1 MAKIQDTTKVNTSSF
16 NKGLNKDAD
25 PSFVGEG
32 MWTHA
37 RNAVNNTR
45 EGDLGAVSNETSN
58 AFCAEAGG
66 TLGDATSKRYI
77 IGAVYLYSDKWF
89 LCTVVY
95 NSTGLGTPIGHEIG
109 LYEEDS
115 CRYRIIAQD
124 ACFNFSKY
132 HLISGSSREKEDCTW
147 SVYFADGNN
156 PDRVVNIGDPKTWP
170 PDNYIWV
177 GSNQYSDGANV
188 MQWPGV
194 AWNQSCNTINSCIIC
209 TDLQTVNCEAI
220 RLARVMSTP
229 CLKVSSAIGA
239 GTLRNGSYQACLAYV
254 IKGQKVTDY
263 FSLSNTQPIYHPQ
276 DLVGS
281 IDIEITADSVN
292 FDEFELVVIQTI
304 NQGTVAKQI
313 GIYSTKT
320 TLVHLDQIKEDLI
333 TVPLEQ
339 IPIQTPVFEKSDQ
352 MIEVNNY
359 LLRVGPTSKFDF
371 NYQPLANMIQTE
383 WVSVEYPADY
393 YIKGGYKPSF
403 LRDEVYAF
411 FIRWVYSTGDK
422 SSSYHIPGRAAELF
436 DIGGGVTLLENQ
448 NYSGDQNTLAG
459 DTKVFQTFNTAS
471 QFVTPI
477 SPAQIL
483 DDGGRVVARGKMA
496 YWEST
501 EIYPDNRADI
511 WNTSSYCWTANTDV
525 KFNLCGQP
533 IRHHKFPDNASHDA
547 PDPLTNHFSQGGK
560 YIRILGVDFN
570 NIIYPKD
577 NYGNDIPGIVG
588 YEILRGSREGNRSI
602 IAKGMINNLR
612 SYTIL
617 GDANTNIT
625 GLYPNYPFNTIE
637 PSLTSDGCQYNDPFI
652 RTIDGK
658 GDKYCQTIPTNIITF
673 HSPDTGFRNPFLS
686 ASELKLYGSL
696 SGVANNQFILPDQHP
711 QFKLVGNL
719 VIFPMFLAGIIEG
732 IISLGGKY
740 TVNKAPLYG
749 PGFDL
754 LAVGT
759 SVPTQSTT
767 AIALETAT
775 LAYNTAMKAYFEEGG
790 LVLDAITGAFSGV
803 PVAKAAIDA
812 TYSGFIEAA
821 VIGGGIAPNKDLY
834 IQELSKLSY
843 VDPITRVVSALSQ
856 FTYYFTEGAELA
868 LRTIYA
874 ALPYRDYALQA
885 IAHGF
890 YNTFNKP
897 INSDTNRF
905 NLNDGF
911 YLKDAI
917 QEVPEFN
924 NKKYRINNLK
934 RCSTV
939 TLRTTNNQNQ
949 DIGPSLFS
957 GTGRDNSL
965 MTLGVAIANGKNVD
979 WQENR
984 TTVFNT
990 SIKSHYAGIK
1000 YKIDN
1005 QYGQLNSIKQ
1015 ITITPCEQKLSDAN
1029 ITSIA
1034 TGSFCPVGIPE
1045 KPNPQ
1050 VTQLVIN
1057 NTEIFFGGDTYINRY
1072 TEKNNMFFFY
1082 DWLYGQ
1088 PDGFEYNYILRQMI
1102 PQPRFWLNSQR
1113 YDLNSLG
1120 ELITDLNDIWNL
1132 ANNIKNGTGPFPTSY
1147 YTLDQKNY
1155 NYTTNS
1161 HGDYPGFFGVK
1172 DSYFYLANSGIR
1184 DFFVE
1189 SEVIVDFREAG
1200 DYQWQKVYNPYNYT
1214 DYQAMFNINPDNITK
1229 DNYYAYDY
1237 SLSLTK
1243 IFTQYFS
1250 QGSLQSRYYDPNVAK
1265 LCFTY
1270 YPDRIIYSLPQQ
1282 QESFKDSWYIYLANN
1297 YKEFRSQLSGVKN
1310 FAKTGIF
1317 ITFKNSSPLVFQGVD
1332 TLQTDSGTKIT
1343 IGDGGLFNQT
1353 PQSVVVSD
1361 DAYEYGSSQNRRSVI
1376 STPAGMFYMSQNQG
1390 KIFSYVQG
1398 IKEISS
1404 NGLKWWF
1411 NVFMPYQLTKDFP
1424 NYPHVDNPVGG
1435 IGCQSIYD
1443 NQNSILYFCKKDYKL
1458 KPEYAGRVEFNVN
1471 KNAFIL
1477 DGVTKFDLG
1486 SKIFEDAS
1494 WTVSYDP
1501 KTEFWISFHDWHPD
1515 LVLPSKNTFIT
1526 TKYSKLYF
1534 HNNICNSYCNFY
1546 GVDYPFEIEVP
1557 VSTGQTVTT
1566 LRSVEYVMEAVKR
1579 ADNCFDQFQVLDY
1592 NFDKAVIYN
1601 AEQVSGYLNLNIF
1614 PKNNVTLSLQYPK
1627 LNNGTLIE
1635 PGLVYPAFDILFSKE
1650 ENKYRF
1656 NQFWDITKDRG
1667 EFPIGSN
1674 YPPTGA
1680 LVPGTTILAGA
1691 HTQENLWV
1699 TQSNGYIKTLNQTNL
1714 DYTKD
1719 FTQRKKFRDYLN
1731 YLYLRKDVSGNINMV
1746 VKLASTK
1753 NQISLR

>member
-37 RNAVNNTR
+37 RNAVNNTL

-58 AFCAEAGG
+58 AFCAEAGS
-66 TLGDATSKRYI
+66 TIGDATSKRYI

-95 NSTGLGTPIGHEIG
+95 NSTGIGAPIGHEIG
-109 LYEEDS
+109 LYEEDY

-124 ACFNFSKY
+124 PCFNFSKY
-132 HLISGSSREKEDCTW
+132 NLISGASRETEDCTW
-147 SVYFADGNN
+147 AVYFADGNN
-156 PDRVVNIGDPKTWP
+156 PDRIINIGDPKTWP
-170 PDNYIWV
+170 PDSYSWFGN
-177 GSNQYSDGANV
+177 NQYTNGSTI

-194 AWNQSCNTINSCIIC
+194 AWDQFPTVVNNCTTY
-209 TDLQTVNCEAI
+209 TDLQTVNCDAI
-220 RLARVMSTP
+220 RLARLMITP
-229 CLKVSSAIGA
+229 CLKVNSALGA
-239 GTLRNGSYQACLAYV
+239 GTLRNGSYQACIAYS

-276 DLVGS
+276 DLSGS
-281 IDIEITADSVN
+281 IDIEISADSVH
-292 FDEFELVVIQTI
+292 FDEFILVVIQTI

-320 TLVHLDQIKEDLI
+320 TLVHLDQIKEDLVS
-333 TVPLEQ
+333 VPIEQ
-339 IPIQTPVFEKSDQ
+339 IPIQTPIFEKSDQ
-352 MIEVNNY
+352 IIEVNNY

-371 NYQPLANMIQTE
+371 NYQPLANLIETQ

-403 LRDEVYAF
+403 LRDEVYSF

-422 SSSYHIPGRAAELF
+422 SASYHIPGRSAELF
-436 DIGGGVTLLENQ
+436 DVGGGLYKYENESYVG
-448 NYSGDQNTLAG
+448 NQNTLVG

-471 QFVTPI
+471 QFVSPVTPI
-477 SPAQIL
+477 QIL
-483 DDGGRVVARGKMA
+483 EDGGRVVAKGKMA

-501 EIYPDNRADI
+501 EIYPDNRPDI
-511 WNTSSYCWTANTDV
+511 WNSSYYCWTDETNPKYD
-525 KFNLCGQP
+525 LCGQL
-533 IRHHKFPDNASHDA
+533 IRHHKFPDNASHNV

-560 YIRILGVDFN
+560 YIRLLGVDFS
-570 NIIYPKD
+570 NIICPKD
-577 NYGNDIPGIVG
+577 NVGKDIPGIVG
-588 YEILRGSREGNRSI
+588 YEILRGSREGNRSV
-602 IAKGMINNLR
+602 IAKGMLNNMR
-612 SYTIL
+612 TYNIL
-617 GDANTNIT
+617 GNASNAT
-625 GLYPNYPFNTIE
+625 GLYPNYPFNTIK
-637 PSLTSDGCQYNDPFI
+637 PTLTSDGYVYNDPYI
-652 RTIDGK
+652 RTIDGE
-658 GDKYCQTIPTNIITF
+658 GNTYAQSVPTNLITF

-686 ASELKLYGSL
+686 ASELKVYGNI
-696 SGVANNQFILPDQHP
+696 SGASTQQFILPDKHP

-740 TVNKAPLYG
+740 TVNKAPLIG
-749 PGFDL
+749 PGYDL
-754 LAVGT
+754 LLAGN
-759 SVPTQSTT
+759 SVPTQLTT
-767 AIALETAT
+767 ATT
-775 LAYNTAMKAYFEEGG
+775 LQTYLNLPVVGYNNAMKLYFKQGG
-790 LVLDAITGAFSGV
+790 LVADAITGAFTGV
-803 PVAKAAIDA
+803 TPIKAGIDA
-812 TYSGFIEAA
+812 VMATNMQIA
-821 VIGGGIAPNKDLY
+821 VVGGGIAPNADLY
-834 IQELSKLSY
+834 TQELPKLNY
-843 VDPITRVVSALSQ
+843 VDPVTRVISALSQ

-868 LRTIYA
+868 LRVVYA
-874 ALPYRDYALQA
+874 ALPYRDYALQS

-890 YNTFNKP
+890 YSTFNRP
-897 INSDTNRF
+897 IQTDTNRF
-905 NLNDGF
+905 NVNDGF
-911 YLKDAI
+911 YIKDAI

-924 NKKYRINNLK
+924 NKRYRINNLK
-934 RCSTV
+934 RCSSV
-939 TLRTTNNQNQ
+939 VLRTTNNQDQ
-949 DIGPSLFS
+949 DVGPALL
-957 GTGRDNSL
+957 TGDNSL
-965 MTLGVAIANGKNVD
+965 MTLGNAITNGANLD
-979 WQENR
+979 WADNR
-984 TTVFNT
+984 SNPFTAG
-990 SIKSHYAGIK
+990 IKSHYAGIK
-1000 YKIDN
+1000 YRIDN

-1015 ITITPCEQKLSDAN
+1015 ITITPCEQKLSDSN
-1029 ITSIA
+1029 VEDIA
-1034 TGSFCPVGIPE
+1034 TSTSCPLLDD
-1045 KPNPQ
+1045 
-1050 VTQLVIN
+1050 TTSTYQLHKRVIN
-1057 NTEIFFGGDTYINRY
+1057 NTPIFFGGDTYINRY

-1102 PQPRFWLNSQR
+1102 PQPRFWLNSQK

-1120 ELITDLNDIWNL
+1120 ELITDLGDIWNL
-1132 ANNIKNGTGPFPTSY
+1132 ANDIKDGTGPFPTSY
-1147 YTLDQKNY
+1147 YSLDQLNY
-1155 NYTTNS
+1155 DYVTNKP
-1161 HGDYPGFFGVK
+1161 GDYPGFFGVK
-1172 DSYFYLANSGIR
+1172 ESYFYLANSSIR

-1200 DYQWQKVYNPYNYT
+1200 DYQWEKVYNPYNYT
-1214 DYQAMFNINPDNITK
+1214 DYQAMFNINPENITK

-1250 QGSLQSRYYDPNVAK
+1250 QGSLQSRYYDPTVAK
-1265 LCFTY
+1265 LCYTY
-1270 YPDRIIYSLPQQ
+1270 YPDRIIYSLPQT

-1297 YKEFRSQLSGVKN
+1297 YKEFKTQLSGVKN

-1332 TLQTDSGTKIT
+1332 QLQTEAGTKIT

-1353 PQSVVVSD
+1353 PQNVVIAD

-1376 STPAGMFYMSQNQG
+1376 STPAGMYYMSQNQG
-1390 KIFSYVQG
+1390 KIFSYTQG
-1398 IKEISS
+1398 LSEISA

-1411 NVFMPYQLTKDFP
+1411 NIFMPYQLTKDFP

-1458 KPEYAGRVEFNVN
+1458 KEKYKGRVEFNEN

-1477 DGVTKFDLG
+1477 DGTVKYDLG
-1486 SKIFEDAS
+1486 SMLFEDAS

-1501 KTEFWISFHDWHPD
+1501 KTKFWISFHDWHPD

-1526 TKYSKLYF
+1526 TKFSKLYF

-1557 VSTGQTVTT
+1557 ISTGQTVTT
-1566 LRSVEYVMEAVKR
+1566 LRSVEYIMEAVRR

-1601 AEQVSGYLNLNIF
+1601 AEQVSGYLNLNLF

-1627 LNNGTLIE
+1627 LNNATVIE
-1635 PGLVYPAFDILFSKE
+1635 PGLTYPAFDILFSKE

-1667 EFPIGSN
+1667 EFPIGST
-1674 YPPTGA
+1674 YPPTGP
-1680 LVPGTTILAGA
+1680 VIPGTTILAGPHA
-1691 HTQENLWV
+1691 QENLWI
-1699 TQSNGYIKTLNQTNL
+1699 TQSNGYIKTLNQANL
-1714 DYTKD
+1714 DYNKNLL
-1719 FTQRKKFRDYLN
+1719 QRKKFRDYLN
-1731 YLYLRKDVSGNINMV
+1731 YLYLRKDVSGPINMV